1 MGKFNGRGSLANRG
15 PTCTTGES
23 CQHRSSILVGKLLN
37 AKSKENV

>member
-15 PTCTTGES
+15 PTTGES